1 MKFLLGFA
9 IGMGLAVLLA
19 PAPGEVTRHRLFAR
33 VQKKTRE
40 KAMEIAD
47 ISQEK
52 AGQIGED
59 IGRRVAEAAVQAVK
73 EDLLSGEGKTA

>member
-9 IGMGLAVLLA
+9 IGMGLAVLFA
-19 PAPGEVTRHRLFAR
+19 PAPGEVTRHRLLAR